1 MSIIDNAKDLY
12 ELAKTG
18 ATPELQQKLMELRE
32 EALALQEENLN
43 LRMHIQE
50 LEQKASRREEIVF
63 EGEAYWRK
71 QTNGNGEGH
80 RDGPF
85 CQKCYDIQG
94 KLVRLQNATHI
105 VACRDWLC
113 VVCKT
118 GYGRF
123 H

>member
-1 MSIIDNAKDLY
+1 MTIIDNAKDIC
-12 ELAKTG
+12 ELVKSG
-18 ATPELQQKLMELRE
+18 PTPELEQKLMELRE
-32 EALALQEENLN
+32 QALALQEEILT
-43 LRMHIQE
+43 LRMRIQE
-50 LEQKASRREEIVF
+50 MEQKASRRDEIFF
-63 EGEAYWRK
+63 EGDGYWRK
-71 QTNGNGEGH
+71 QVNGHSQGGK
-80 RDGPF
+80 DGPF

-94 KLVRLQNATHI
+94 KLVRLQNSTHM

>member
-1 MSIIDNAKDLY
+1 MSLIDSTKDLY
-12 ELAKTG
+12 ELVKSG

-32 EALALQEENLN
+32 EALALQEEIFS
-43 LRMHIQE
+43 LRMRIQE
-50 LEQKASRREEIVF
+50 LEQKASRRDEIFF

-71 QTNGNGEGH
+71 HTNGNGVGGK
-80 RDGPF
+80 DGPF
-85 CQKCYDIQG
+85 CQKCYDVQG
-94 KLVRLQNATHI
+94 KLVRLQSATQM

-113 VVCKT
+113 VACKT